1 MREVYP
7 KDLTPY
13 IVRLMHQPGDRF
25 SMAISGNGRL
35 LGMFVTEGMKRFPNA
50 TMYDRT
56 EQFRNFAEQEVK
68 LGKTEFAAPE
78 FRKSALVTER
88 NLRSPAAVDVTVV
101 FRSLGTHETVTI
113 AGKVTRN
120 TSSFDFGSAGNMQ
133 DVEGFVQKLLQSVTI
148 AR

>member
-1 MREVYP
+1 
-7 KDLTPY
+7 
-13 IVRLMHQPGDRF
+13 MHQPGDKF
-25 SMAISGNGRL
+25 SMAISGSGRL

-68 LGKTEFAAPE
+68 LGKTEFAAPD
-78 FRKSALVTER
+78 FRRSALVTER
-88 NLRSPAAVDVTVV
+88 NLRSPTPVDVTIS
-101 FRSLGTHETVTI
+101 FQSLGTHETVTI

-120 TSSFDFGSAGNMQ
+120 TSSFDFVAPAEMQ
-133 DVEGFVQKLLQSVTI
+133 DVEAFVQKLLQSVTI